1 MCRLLLIKSPQAQAV
16 QDDLAAFAEL
26 CRTSPEYQGH
36 GWGLAYKDHADQWRH
51 YRSLTPVWED
61 DFSFV
66 PRTRWLLVHARS
78 AFQNEGITVEN
89 NMPFTRGDSQ
99 FIFNGELR
107 GVRLRVPG
115 RIGAEKLFNT
125 VSILHRGNLG
135 RGVKRAVATVLE
147 RSRYVRAMNMILTE
161 GEQALVFS
169 YFGEAAD
176 YFTLYRRDEGGCT
189 RVCSGRYGNPQ
200 AWRPLENL
208 SLEVIE

>member
-1 MCRLLLIKSPQAQAV
+1 MCRLLLIKSQNISPV

-36 GWGLAYKDHADQWRH
+36 GWGLAYKDTTGQWRH
-51 YRSLTPVWED
+51 YRSLTPIWED
-61 DFSFV
+61 DLDFI
-66 PRTRWLLVHARS
+66 PPTRWLLVHARS
-78 AFQNEGITVEN
+78 AFQNEGIVVEN
-89 NMPFTRGDSQ
+89 NMPFTNGDRQ

-107 GVRLRVPG
+107 GVRLRAPG
-115 RIGAEKLFNT
+115 RIGAEKLFHT
-125 VSILHRGNLG
+125 VLAHHRGNLEQ
-135 RGVKRAVATVLE
+135 GVKRAVTTILE

-176 YFTLYRRDEGGCT
+176 YFTLYRRDEEAAT
-189 RVCSGRYGNPQ
+189 RVCSGCYGDPQ